1 MQLPQN
7 PNPDQ
12 PSILSLKI
20 SKNQQ
25 KKVKIKFHKDK
36 GPNLGKKRRKEL
48 VVGLEDSCEKPMK
61 TAWKHCQRG
70 TSKQGPLAWIAT
82 R

>member
-25 KKVKIKFHKDK
+25 KKSKSSFTKTRDQTW
-36 GPNLGKKRRKEL
+36 GRR
-48 VVGLEDSCEKPMK
+48 GGRNWWWGWK
-61 TAWKHCQRG
+61 T
-70 TSKQGPLAWIAT
+70 LAKN